1 MEIRDNILSELRE
14 ISPLV
19 ASVSKQVPYAVPQ
32 SYFDGLAMQVMLR
45 IGLEEKTGADPLL
58 NISKENTYKA
68 PEGYFDGLAA
78 SILNRIKATETENAQ
93 EELELLSPLLGKL
106 ERKNPFTPPAGYFDN
121 LSKTIVEGVQAIE
134 FVNEELEN
142 LSPLMNSLKE
152 KNVYAVPQGYFEN
165 FATETLNKVRHQP
178 AKVISIGFGRKILRY
193 AAAAIVFGV
202 MTLGAY
208 KIINPS
214 NAPEDPIA
222 KVSDRSKVSDQDLE
236 SFLDNNT
243 ASIADTSAVTTAE
256 ISDDDSKDLLADV
269 SDEEL
274 QQYLE
279 QHGGPAANA
288 NTN

>member
-19 ASVSKQVPYAVPQ
+19 ASISKQVPYTAPP

-58 NISKENTYKA
+58 TISKENIYKA
-68 PEGYFDGLAA
+68 PEGYFDELAA
-78 SILNRIKATETENAQ
+78 NILNRIKATETENVQ

-106 ERKNPFTPPAGYFDN
+106 EKKNPFTPPAGYFDD
-121 LSKTIVEGVQAIE
+121 LSKTITEGVQAIE

-152 KNVYAVPQGYFEN
+152 KNVYSVPQGYFDN
-165 FATETLNKVRHQP
+165 FATETLSKIQHPP

-193 AAAAIVFGV
+193 AAAAVVVGV

-208 KIINPS
+208 KIINPTTEVPF
-214 NAPEDPIA
+214 AAVTD
-222 KVSDRSKVSDQDLE
+222 KDLE

-243 ASIADTSAVTTAE
+243 INLADTSAVTAVAD
-256 ISDDDSKDLLADV
+256 INDDDTKDLLADV

-279 QHGGPAANA
+279 QHGGTAANA

>member
-19 ASVSKQVPYAVPQ
+19 ASISKQVPYVVPQ
-32 SYFDGLAMQVMLR
+32 PYFDGLAMQVMLR
-45 IGLEEKTGADPLL
+45 IGMEEKTGADPIL

-78 SILNRIKATETENAQ
+78 SILNRIKATETENVQ
-93 EELELLSPLLGKL
+93 EELELLSPLLGKI
-106 ERKNPFTPPAGYFDN
+106 EKKNPFTSPTGYFDD
-121 LSKTIVEGVQAIE
+121 LSKTITEGVQAIE

-142 LSPLMNSLKE
+142 LSPVMNSLKE
-152 KNVYAVPQGYFEN
+152 KNVYSVPQGYFEN
-165 FATETLNKVRHQP
+165 FATETLNKIQHQP

-193 AAAAIVFGV
+193 AAAAVVVGV

-214 NAPEDPIA
+214 NAPDETATIA
-222 KVSDRSKVSDQDLE
+222 KVSDHDLE
-236 SFLDNNT
+236 GFLDNNSI
-243 ASIADTSAVTTAE
+243 SIADTSAATNTE
-256 ISDDDSKDLLADV
+256 ITEDDTKDLLADV

-279 QHGGPAANA
+279 QHSGAAANA